1 MSNENFEF
9 NIDDILA
16 EFYADE
22 KAASAA
28 EPQSRRDAEFGVR
41 SSEFVE
47 PKSRRT
53 AEPQRA
59 VSSEQRAVSRE
70 KLRAQSSELRA
81 DEAAGIKLKAQSSK
95 LKAAK
100 ARPAAALLNG
110 VLCLLL
116 AACLVWGL
124 TNINPYPVSQI
135 QAIATPLPTTAPAE
149 EMPGTDETT
158 EEPVPSE
165 QPEAETEKSFIPVP
179 NPGFGNVSTA
189 DAAKVNEIIQ
199 QARDAG
205 LLKEDET
212 TAFSPDVTFNTPE
225 RSYYQDIKYYI
236 DDSILAI
243 AWKELIDGYTLTM
256 CEIKIRDGSQIHM
269 DVWGD
274 VNNENDNNYLLQI
287 VQDMNVVCAMNTDK
301 CKARGD
307 GVLVWNSQLYKYN
320 ENPYAGSLLRY
331 NCLDNCYVTG
341 DGDLLFTYRL
351 EEMTTEQ
358 MQQYIA
364 DNNIMFSISF
374 GPALI
379 ADGQLRTGYNPGDE
393 NYIEYAFGE
402 TEKPYS
408 RCGFGQIDERHY
420 LYVSLNHSDEQ
431 DARWTMREFAEHLH
445 AKGYLKSFYGL
456 DGGQTAELVI
466 DNTIYN
472 HIDFGA
478 ERLTSNYMYFTS
490 GVTGG

>member
-1 MSNENFEF
+1 MSNENYEF

-22 KAASAA
+22 KAASAGA
-28 EPQSRRDAEFGVR
+28 PVTGDRYQVPGKVSR
-41 SSEFVE
+41 
-47 PKSRRT
+47 
-53 AEPQRA
+53 
-59 VSSEQRAVSRE
+59 EQRAES
-70 KLRAQSSELRA
+70 
-81 DEAAGIKLKAQSSK
+81 SSK
-95 LKAAK
+95 PQAPDDRLQAKQPVKQSAEQPVKQQRPPVKQAANQPLK
-100 ARPAAALLNG
+100 RPAARERRPATALLNG

-124 TNINPYPVSQI
+124 VNINPYPVSQI
-135 QAIATPLPTTAPAE
+135 QAIATPLPTAAPAE
-149 EMPGTDETT
+149 EMPGTEETT
-158 EEPVPSE
+158 EEPVPAE
-165 QPEAETEKSFIPVP
+165 QPETETEKSFIPVP
-179 NPGFGNVSTA
+179 NPGFGSVSTA

-205 LLKEDET
+205 LLKADET
-212 TAFSPDVTFNTPE
+212 TAFSPDVTFNTPD

-256 CEIKIRDGSQIHM
+256 CEIKIGDGSQMRMQI
-269 DVWGD
+269 WGD